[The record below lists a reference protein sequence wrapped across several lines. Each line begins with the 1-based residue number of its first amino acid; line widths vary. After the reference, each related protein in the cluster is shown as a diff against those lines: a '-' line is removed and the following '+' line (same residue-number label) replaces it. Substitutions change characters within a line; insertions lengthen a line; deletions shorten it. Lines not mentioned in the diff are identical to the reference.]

1 MVTMGMATRTAD
13 GGQGDDAGMN
23 GGTQTASG
31 PTTGPSHT
39 KPTDSGGYL
48 GAGSGLT
55 FARLLLAAVKLK
67 VRPVGASDSST
78 QKTLL
83 PEPIGLPPKR
93 VAEDYLRLYF
103 SQANPQMPI
112 LHREDFVKRYF
123 VPIYGKL
130 TRGVS
135 LANDYTVSGCDFAS
149 DKDEFRDSYYY
160 RHYVKDRAAAGG
172 SVGGGSVGSGSP
184 TVSRSSVAAA
194 GDDDDPVH
202 HPTPRPELFFLNI
215 VFAIA
220 TSVRMLENPQ
230 RLAEQYKAA
239 AQLHFECV
247 FASQDRLEALQGL
260 LLLSLYSIMRPATPG
275 VWYVLGTAMRLCVDL
290 GLHNEEKKPWALEDA
305 GGANGAAGIPAPT
318 TSTTSLA
325 PQTSASRLG
334 RKLSGSVSVSPA
346 KLAHEWSLDMRRRLF
361 WCTYALDR
369 QVCVYMGRPFGIAE
383 ESIKVKFPSELDDAL
398 VGTAV
403 GASMTS
409 SGAFGTRSL
418 SYKSVSLSFFRIR
431 QLQAEIQRVLYDCAP
446 IPREFGSLEAW
457 RESMAGRLHEW
468 HNNCPKSHKKM
479 NCAFNVGFFDLNY
492 HQSRLLLYGISPA
505 TRYLTPA
512 SCQIIAN
519 AGANIIERYNE
530 LHGNSCINYTWV
542 AVHNLFM
549 AGTSYLYAMYHS
561 PEVRQ
566 AATIEELEFE
576 CMACLRVLEALRGHC
591 AAAESCRDTFEL
603 LASAI
608 IRLCREEKESLATA
622 QAQLV
627 PQRAATT
634 AGSSPSVLSHNGGG
648 SGGGDFAATAAVGT
662 SASAAGLLGPT
673 LDALQEDLDAFFR
686 KAADLD
692 SASAKSPESLQGST
706 APYYDWPGLPDQQ
719 QQPHTH
725 GSPANGPGGFSNHTV
740 DNQRIFDY
748 INEVPNARIWDQFFA
763 NGLPH
768 DTL

>member
-1 MVTMGMATRTAD
+1 MMSVGMSAKSTAAREPTGDGRKSAD
-13 GGQGDDAGMN
+13 GVTRSD
-23 GGTQTASG
+23 
-31 PTTGPSHT
+31 
-39 KPTDSGGYL
+39 GGYL

-55 FARLLLAAVKLK
+55 FARLLLTAVKLK

-78 QKTLL
+78 QKSLP

-93 VAEDYLRLYF
+93 IAEEYLTLYF

-123 VPIYGKL
+123 QPIYGKL

-135 LANDYTVSGCDFAS
+135 LANDYTVSGCEVAADNEDFS
-149 DKDEFRDSYYY
+149 DTYYY
-160 RHYVKDRAAAGG
+160 RNYVSKDGK
-172 SVGGGSVGSGSP
+172 
-184 TVSRSSVAAA
+184 T
-194 GDDDDPVH
+194 DEDPVNK
-202 HPTPRPELFFLNI
+202 PTPQPALFFLNI
-215 VFAIA
+215 IFAIA
-220 TSVRMLENPQ
+220 TSVRMLENPD
-230 RLAEQYKAA
+230 RLSEQYKAA
-239 AQLHFECV
+239 SQLHFESV
-247 FASQDRLEALQGL
+247 FGSSDRLEALQGL

-290 GLHNEEKKPWALEDA
+290 GLHTEEKRAWAFEDSVA
-305 GGANGAAGIPAPT
+305 HGASAAD
-318 TSTTSLA
+318 LA
-325 PQTSASRLG
+325 PQMS
-334 RKLSGSVSVSPA
+334 SGSLRIPKKSSSLKSGRNATPA
-346 KLAHEWSLDMRRRLF
+346 KLAHEWTLDMKRRLF

-369 QVCVYMGRPFGIAE
+369 QVCVYMGRPVGIAE
-383 ESIKVKFPSELDDAL
+383 ESIKVKFPSELDDAV

-403 GASMTS
+403 GVSISAS
-409 SGAFGTRSL
+409 GGFGTRSL
-418 SYKSVSLSFFRIR
+418 SYKSVSLSFFRMR

-519 AGANIIERYNE
+519 AGANIIEKYNE
-530 LHGNSCINYTWV
+530 LHGSRCINYTWV

-576 CMACLRVLEALRGHC
+576 CMACLRVLEALKGHC
-591 AAAESCRDTFEL
+591 AAAESCRDCFEL

-608 IRLCREEKESLATA
+608 IRLCRDEKDNQAAA

-627 PQRAATT
+627 PQRIATT
-634 AGSSPSVLSHNGGG
+634 ASSPSIVSNNDIGGVQTGVFG
-648 SGGGDFAATAAVGT
+648 SA
-662 SASAAGLLGPT
+662 T

-692 SASAKSPESLQGST
+692 SASAKSPESIQGS
-706 APYYDWPGLPDQQ
+706 AVAYYDWPGFPDQQ
-719 QQPHTH
+719 GAH
-725 GSPANGPGGFSNHTV
+725 GSPGGGVDGLINHPI

-748 INEVPNARIWDQFFA
+748 INEVPTARIWDQFFA
-763 NGLPH
+763 NGLPAAH